1 VSDNVRLI
9 AMVKYPIFLKLN
21 GRRVIIIGGG
31 VVAARKVQALAES
44 DASLTVVAEHIND
57 DLIELCQSTQTKV
70 IKSSYSKNYLSG
82 ALLAIA
88 ATDDN
93 ELNKQI
99 YKDCQELG
107 ILCNVVDVPQ
117 LCDFFVPAVVKCG
130 DLQIAVSTNG
140 NCPAYARHIR
150 EKLETLFTNKHGEFL
165 IELEK
170 VRKQIISQVSP
181 SKRKGLLT
189 ELVDDKSFECFV
201 DKGCKAWRAYA
212 AELISDKK

>member
-1 VSDNVRLI
+1 MSDNVRLI

>member
-1 VSDNVRLI
+1 
-9 AMVKYPIFLKLN
+9 MVKYPIFLKLN